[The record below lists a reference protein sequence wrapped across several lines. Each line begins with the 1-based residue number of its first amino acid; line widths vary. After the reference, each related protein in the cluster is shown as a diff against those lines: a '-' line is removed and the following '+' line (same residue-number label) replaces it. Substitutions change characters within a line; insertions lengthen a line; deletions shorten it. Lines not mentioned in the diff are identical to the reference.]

1 LTGPQVK
8 AVGRGAGGGQGR
20 LTDLRHELTVISD
33 RLLVQCPFAGWIEPK
48 AAVGAQDD
56 RGAIR
61 RLRQKRDEQIRITQR
76 YGQPVLLRRQPVRRS
91 VAHEVGRDKAVAAY
105 IDQQERLV
113 GGGDAL
119 EGLQFAQGLRATAR
133 VAARMLSRAMRML
146 AVALVTP
153 SR

>member
-1 LTGPQVK
+1 
-8 AVGRGAGGGQGR
+8 
-20 LTDLRHELTVISD
+20 VISD

-48 AAVGAQDD
+48 AAVGTQDD

-61 RLRQKRDEQIRITQR
+61 RLRRQRDEQIRITQR
-76 YGQPVLLRRQPVRRS
+76 YGQPFLLRRQPVGRS

-113 GGGDAL
+113 VGGDAL
-119 EGLQFAQGLRATAR
+119 EGLPFAQGLRATAR